1 MVNEKDLDCWI
12 ISSGLIGCEN
22 QCIGLADQLKLKYKI
37 KRVKPSRFLSLTAPY
52 GTPKSKNEIIAPYP
66 KFIIGAGRKIIPY
79 IKNIK
84 KNSNDKC
91 FTIYLQNPKIN
102 TSHFDLVW
110 APNHDNLK
118 GDNVIS
124 TLLSPGRVSN
134 EFLQFEKEKWKDK
147 FSILPK
153 PFVTILIGG
162 KSKAFDFSEK
172 ECSRIL
178 LSIDKVIN
186 LGWTPLIS
194 MSRRT
199 PERLI
204 LDIKNLVKN
213 KPHYLYD
220 NIGENPYYAF
230 LAVSEIALVTPDSV
244 NMISETL
251 TANLPTYIFD
261 LKCKSK
267 RIKNFLFTLK
277 NEKYIREFNETI
289 EIYDLKKTNATTMIA
304 NHIKSIK
311 TPLKTIN

>member
-1 MVNEKDLDCWI
+1 M
-12 ISSGLIGCEN
+12 
-22 QCIGLADQLKLKYKI
+22 
-37 KRVKPSRFLSLTAPY
+37 
-52 GTPKSKNEIIAPYP
+52 
-66 KFIIGAGRKIIPY
+66 
-79 IKNIK
+79 
-84 KNSNDKC
+84 
-91 FTIYLQNPKIN
+91 
-102 TSHFDLVW
+102 
-110 APNHDNLK
+110 
-118 GDNVIS
+118 
-124 TLLSPGRVSN
+124 
-134 EFLQFEKEKWKDK
+134 
-147 FSILPK
+147 
-153 PFVTILIGG
+153 
-162 KSKAFDFSEK
+162 
-172 ECSRIL
+172 

-213 KPHYLYD
+213 KPHYFYD

-230 LAVSEIALVTPDSV
+230 LAISEIALVTPDSV

-277 NEKYIREFNETI
+277 NEKYIREFDETI
-289 EIYDLKKTNATTMIA
+289 EIYDLKKTNATTIIA